1 MKMKKIL
8 GILVLFLAFTIN
20 ANAQDKSFKKVD
32 VAVEAKKNAAEMADY
47 LKLESSEVENFFR
60 LFEYKYNVLN
70 ENLSEERKAELAR
83 IVDLKIRASLTPAQ
97 IEKLDKNKEL
107 LKKLTH

>member
-1 MKMKKIL
+1 MKKIL
-8 GILVLFLAFTIN
+8 GAFILFLAFTFN
-20 ANAQDKSFKKVD
+20 ANAQDKAFKKVD
-32 VAVEAKKNAAEMADY
+32 VAVEAKKNASEMADY
-47 LKLESSEVENFFR
+47 LKLESNEVENFFR

-97 IEKLDKNKEL
+97 MEKLEKNTEL

>member
-1 MKMKKIL
+1 MKKIL

-20 ANAQDKSFKKVD
+20 ANAQDKAFKKVD
-32 VAVEAKKNAAEMADY
+32 AAVEAKKNAAEMADF

>member
-1 MKMKKIL
+1 MKKIL

-20 ANAQDKSFKKVD
+20 ANAQDKAFKKVD
-32 VAVEAKKNAAEMADY
+32 AVVEAKKNAAEMADY
-47 LKLESSEVENFFR
+47 LKLESNEVENFFR